1 MSLII
6 WKHSGLSKQTLT
18 VGGGSLLSP
27 LSSQLARLYPQSLP
41 DGNTGDTGNYN
52 DPSLGHGEWCG
63 CTIIFML
70 CIIQWRELKFVY
82 IWV

>member
-41 DGNTGDTGNYN
+41 DNGNTGDTGNYN
-52 DPSLGHGEWCG
+52 DPWVTESGVDVQLY
-63 CTIIFML
+63 L
-70 CIIQWRELKFVY
+70 CCV
-82 IWV
+82 